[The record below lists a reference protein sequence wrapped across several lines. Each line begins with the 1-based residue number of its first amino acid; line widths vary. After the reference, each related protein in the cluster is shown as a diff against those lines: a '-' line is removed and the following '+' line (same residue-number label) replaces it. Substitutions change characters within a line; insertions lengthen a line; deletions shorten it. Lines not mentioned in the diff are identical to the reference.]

1 MSSLNKVQI
10 IGNVGKDPEIRTMSS
25 GDKVANV
32 TVATSEKW
40 KDKTTGEKKEKTEWH
55 RVTVWNQGIIGV
67 IEQYLKKGDK
77 VYFEGQ
83 LETRK
88 WDKDGVDMYSTE
100 ISLRPFR
107 GEMILLSGA
116 RSGTV
121 ETHHNPPQ
129 HPPAVSYTPTAPDG
143 VAIDDDSIPF

>member
-88 WDKDGVDMYSTE
+88 WEKDGVDHYTTE
-100 ISLRPFR
+100 ITLRPYR
-107 GEMILLSGA
+107 GEMVLLSGP
-116 RSGTV
+116 RGSDTV
-121 ETHHNPPQ
+121 EPAQ
-129 HPPAVSYTPTAPDG
+129 QAVSYTPSNTG
-143 VAIDDDSIPF
+143 GQVVDDSDIPF